1 MSTPPSPSTDD
12 PRLLELQ
19 SLLLELDALETT
31 YRTAKIA
38 FYKPLRRQHGQNF
51 HEADATTVQ
60 VVLGS
65 NRSGKSVDGAT
76 KAISHALGYRPWL
89 PVDHPNRIVRL
100 TNGQPIPVPNVG
112 RVLAQNYEQA
122 IKQTIWPKF
131 QEWLPAE
138 MIKRVSKNARGVPTE
153 IELINGSLIHFLSD
167 EQEDMAL
174 EGSNGHWVWI
184 DEPCGYKKYVALRR
198 GLIDFGGHLWMTL
211 TPLSQPWINEILVDR
226 ANEGDDSIKLY
237 RFSVWDNCKENGG
250 YLERKDIE
258 NFLKDLRED
267 ELEARLHGNFLHLA
281 GRVYKEWEPM
291 PPFWVAPFPIPRN
304 WPRVCLIDPH
314 PRKPIAVLWLAVS
327 PDDQLFAYRALFD
340 NRLRT
345 VKDVADRILALEKQG
360 DWKEPIA
367 IRIIDTSAQQ
377 NDRTSGLSVRQRFYE
392 CGVSTTLA
400 HKQNAAAGYD
410 AIHEALKCDQY
421 EWSEP
426 RLVVFNNC
434 KPVKQNFLNF
444 IHAEW
449 QTSRARDLHGDREEY
464 VKANDD
470 FIDMIRYYFQAKMSY
485 RGLIA
490 IARQQA
496 ASDPDEPSNGRTFE
510 LPGSHTGYDRRTWNG
525 RRAS

>member
-1 MSTPPSPSTDD
+1 MSAIPSPSTN
-12 PRLLELQ
+12 LEELQ
-19 SLLLELDALETT
+19 ELLIELDALETT

-38 FYKPLRRQHGQNF
+38 FYRPLRRANNQNF
-51 HEADATTVQ
+51 QEADASAVQ

-65 NRSGKSVDGAT
+65 NRSGKSVDGAA
-76 KAISHALGYRPWL
+76 KAISHAIGYRPWL
-89 PVDHPNRIVRL
+89 PIDHTNRIVRL
-100 TNGQPIPVPNVG
+100 TNGLPIPVPNIG

-153 IELINGSLIHFLSD
+153 IELTNGSQIHFLSD

-226 ANEGDDSIKLY
+226 ANEGDESLKLY
-237 RFSVWDNCKENGG
+237 RFSVWDNAKENGG

-258 NFLKDLRED
+258 DFLKDLRED

-281 GRVYKEWEPM
+281 GRVYKQWEPM
-291 PPFWVAPFPIPRN
+291 PPFWVPPFDIPRN

-314 PRKPIAVLWLAVS
+314 PRKPIAVLWLAIS
-327 PDDQLFAYRALFD
+327 PDDQVFAYRALFD
-340 NRLRT
+340 GKLRT
-345 VKDVADRILALEKQG
+345 VRDVAKKILAFEKHD
-360 DWKEPIA
+360 DWQEPIA
-367 IRIIDTSAQQ
+367 MRVIDTSAQQ
-377 NDRTSGLSVRQRFYE
+377 NEPTSGLSIRLKFAE
-392 CGVSTTLA
+392 CGVHTLLA
-400 HKQNAAAGYD
+400 KKRNAAAGYD
-410 AIHEALKCDQY
+410 AIHDALKCDKY

-426 RLVVFNNC
+426 QLVVFNTC
-434 KPVKQNFLNF
+434 RPVKQNFLNF
-444 IHAEW
+444 IHSEW
-449 QTSRARDLHGDREEY
+449 QSSKARDLHGEREDY

-470 FIDMIRYYFQAKMSY
+470 FIDLLRYYFQSGMTY
-485 RGLIA
+485 RTLVGLVR
-490 IARQQA
+490 RQSQN
-496 ASDPDEPSNGRTFE
+496 DPEERANGRQII
-510 LPGSHTGYDRRTWNG
+510 LPGTHSGYDRSTWNG
-525 RRAS
+525 RRTS